1 MLSDWVRPNH
11 FIHSSSAN
19 RFISFASS
27 VPFNN
32 SGHKFFKCKT
42 TSRCS
47 GDIIILEEINLQW
60 AVMYL
65 ELESCWVLRLIMEMY
80 ICRLAR
86 WNSVPNPRD
95 QCLARAV
102 HHDAEREKK
111 LARTRRR
118 RNKGKG
124 ERMREAEQHD
134 ALFLSMDGYTYASLC
149 LWAFRIKLP
158 SSNTQQGGPSRTVHP
173 SEREASR
180 LQTFQLFQ
188 NINSFKPFAPVPFG
202 AVMSRAAVWELK
214 GEGDHTALQLQLLE
228 SGWSDH
234 GPGHIPE
241 ADITRNVLPEMYEE

>member
-1 MLSDWVRPNH
+1 MR
-11 FIHSSSAN
+11 
-19 RFISFASS
+19 R
-27 VPFNN
+27 
-32 SGHKFFKCKT
+32 GK
-42 TSRCS
+42 
-47 GDIIILEEINLQW
+47 
-60 AVMYL
+60 
-65 ELESCWVLRLIMEMY
+65 
-80 ICRLAR
+80 
-86 WNSVPNPRD
+86 
-95 QCLARAV
+95 
-102 HHDAEREKK
+102 KK

-118 RNKGKG
+118 RNKGKW
-124 ERMREAEQHD
+124 ERMREAEQRD

-180 LQTFQLFQ
+180 LQTFQMFQ

-234 GPGHIPE
+234 GPGHYSWGRYYKKCSTR
-241 ADITRNVLPEMYEE
+241 DIWDSRGSRKSNREKVAELTVEYIRPNRISWYCTLRRKGSVRCFILYIEPFRGSLRWIILWI